1 MLEALL
7 KEHGGELLSSLTGA
21 GGLDQGQAE
30 NLLPPALSG
39 IGEALQGGGLD
50 LGSLLSGGGDGPA
63 ALLEKLNIGE
73 IASSAGLSE
82 DQASNGL
89 ASLLPAV
96 MSLLGNNAGG
106 AEGLLSMLG
115 GAEGASGGVLGKLGG
130 IAGKLFG
137 K

>member
-39 IGEALQGGGLD
+39 IGDALQGGGLD
-50 LGSLLSGGGDGPA
+50 LGSLLGGGGAGD
-63 ALLEKLNIGE
+63 LLQQLNIGD

-82 DQASNGL
+82 DQASSGL
-89 ASLLPAV
+89 ASLIPAV
-96 MSLLGNNAGG
+96 MSLLGNQAGG
-106 AEGLLSMLG
+106 AEDLLSMLG
-115 GAEGASGGVLGKLGG
+115 GGGEGASGALGAIGN

>member
-30 NLLPPALSG
+30 NLLPPALGG
-39 IGEALQGGGLD
+39 ISDALQNGGLD
-50 LGSLLSGGGDGPA
+50 LSSLLGGGNA
-63 ALLEKLNIGE
+63 AADLLKQLNIGD

-82 DQASNGL
+82 HQAKSGL
-89 ASLLPAV
+89 ASLVPAV
-96 MSLLGNNAGG
+96 MSLLNNKASGP
-106 AEGLLSMLG
+106 ADLLAMLG
-115 GAEGASGGVLGKLGG
+115 GGEGASGALGAIGG